1 MKLKYLK
8 AKLNLF
14 KSLIFKEDV
23 LVINWMYID
32 KVNFLWPL
40 LRIKQNYIKNLHGIQ
55 LIKVSILGRKF
66 FLMYNIMLL
75 EGMWKKYDHL
85 LLL

>member
-40 LRIKQNYIKNLHGIQ
+40 LRIKQNDIKNLHGIQ